1 MKKNA
6 ISNLP
11 NPIRYFPQIWLS
23 ERSKYANLDWLL
35 RSGNGL
41 RLQEANFNV
50 VNFGGR
56 EVVLVVRLALIDK
69 LYESKISKFLKAA

>member
-6 ISNLP
+6 ISNLS
-11 NPIRYFPQIWLS
+11 NPIRYFSQIWFS

-35 RSGNGL
+35 RSGNSL

-69 LYESKISKFLKAA
+69 LYESKIYKFLKAA